1 MLNLSLTAVARG
13 EQTIDGVIAPDDPLW
28 ADTGVA
34 LLEPLRAELR
44 GSEVGE
50 GVLVRGR
57 VHGRLAQQCRRCLAP
72 VEWVLDDAVDM
83 LFESISDE
91 EEQAELA
98 GEVYPLPAR
107 GDLVDLGPPLR
118 EQVLLR
124 VPAFVL
130 CDEECRGLCPQCGA
144 DRNRSDCA
152 CVPAEAESPWQALKK
167 LKFD

>member
-13 EQTIDGVIAPDDPLW
+13 EQRIDGVIAPDDPLW
-28 ADTGVA
+28 ADTGLA

-44 GSEVGE
+44 ASEVGE
-50 GVLVRGR
+50 GVLVRGSIR
-57 VHGRLAQQCRRCLAP
+57 TRLELQCRRCLESVEYALEDP
-72 VEWVLDDAVDM
+72 VDL
-83 LFESISDE
+83 LFESISE
-91 EEQAELA
+91 EDEQAELA

-130 CDEECRGLCPQCGA
+130 CDEACRGLCPHCGV
-144 DRNRSDCA
+144 DRNRSECA
-152 CVPAEAESPWQALKK
+152 CVPAEAESPWEALKK